1 MTFRQ
6 FWVDPYQSRLTTRIA
21 TVAGDRVTLEST
33 IFFALSGGQ
42 ESDAGTISGAP
53 VLAAAKQGPEIFY
66 TLPEQHGLAPGQE
79 VEVAIDWTR
88 RYRLM
93 RLHFAAEIVLELFL
107 RVLAGVERIG
117 SHIAQD
123 KSRIDF
129 AWPESIS
136 PLLAQIAAQANAI
149 VAADFEIRTGFDD
162 EANQRRF
169 WEIDGFSRVSCG
181 GTHVKRTGEIGQ
193 IRLKRNNI
201 GKGKERVE
209 IYLDESRSIASGQG

>member
-6 FWVDPYQSRLTTRIA
+6 FWADPYQSRQRTRIA

-42 ESDAGTISGAP
+42 ESDSGTISGVS
-53 VLAAAKQGPEIFY
+53 VLAATKDGREIFY
-66 TLPEQHGLAPGQE
+66 TLPVQHGLAPGQE
-79 VEVAIDWTR
+79 VEVAIDWPR

-107 RVLAGVERIG
+107 KVLPGVERIG

-129 AWPESIS
+129 AWAENIS
-136 PLLAQIAAQANAI
+136 PLLPEIVAQANAI
-149 VAADFEIRTGFDD
+149 VAADLEIRTGFDD
-162 EANQRRF
+162 EPNQRRF

-181 GTHVKRTGEIGQ
+181 GTHVRRTGEVGP

-209 IYLDESRSIASGQG
+209 IFLAE

>member
-6 FWVDPYQSRLTTRIA
+6 FWADPYQSRHRTRIG
-21 TVAGDRVTLEST
+21 TVAGDQVTLEST

-42 ESDAGTISGAP
+42 ESDTGTIASTP
-53 VLAAAKQGPEIFY
+53 VLAARKDGSEITY
-66 TLPEQHGLAPGQE
+66 TLPDQHGLVSGQE
-79 VEVAIDWTR
+79 VEVVIDWPR

-93 RLHFAAEIVLELFL
+93 RLHFAAEIVLELFI
-107 RVLAGVERIG
+107 RVLPGVERIG

-129 AWPESIS
+129 AWPENIS
-136 PLLAQIAAQANAI
+136 PLLPEIVAQANAI

-162 EANQRRF
+162 EPNQRRF

-181 GTHVKRTGEIGQ
+181 GTHVRRTGEVGP

-209 IYLDESRSIASGQG
+209 IYLIS

>member
-6 FWVDPYQSRLTTRIA
+6 FWVDPYQSRLRTRVGA
-21 TVAGDRVTLEST
+21 VAGDWVTLEST

-42 ESDAGTISGAP
+42 DSDQGTIGGSP
-53 VLAAAKQGPEIFY
+53 VLEARKDGFEIFY
-66 TLPEQHGLAPGQE
+66 QLPEQHGLVPGQE
-79 VEVAIDWTR
+79 VEVAVDWPR

-107 RVLAGVERIG
+107 RVLPGVERIG

-129 AWPESIS
+129 AWPENIS
-136 PLLAQIAAQANAI
+136 PLLPEIVAQANAI

-162 EANQRRF
+162 EPNQRRF

-181 GTHVKRTGEIGQ
+181 GTHVRRTGEVGP

-209 IYLDESRSIASGQG
+209 IYLTS